1 MIKEEN
7 FIKAWENRRLV
18 CGAIK
23 AAGVR
28 KDYQEYADLVQDG
41 VLIYAGMLEKG
52 RDQDIDRL
60 AFKKIL
66 WHTLDELRKIQ
77 RREERSEEINNEL
90 EFKKE
95 KIEWD
100 NLIILKDKVQ
110 ELNGIEKLVFF
121 EHLIAQKEITN
132 LVEVAGCSKRT
143 LQRVKKNLL
152 LKLKN
157 ALKN

>member
-1 MIKEEN
+1 MIKEES

-41 VLIYAGMLEKG
+41 VLIYAGMLEKS

-121 EHLIAQKEITN
+121 DHLLAQKEITN
-132 LVEVAGCSKRT
+132 LVEVAGCSRRT

-152 LKLKN
+152 LKLKK

>member
-41 VLIYAGMLEKG
+41 VLIYAGIREKSQG
-52 RDQDIDRL
+52 QDIDRL
-60 AFKKIL
+60 SFKKNL

-90 EFKKE
+90 ELKKE

-100 NLIILKDKVQ
+100 NLIILKDKVK

-121 EHLIAQKEITN
+121 EHLLAQKEITN
-132 LVEVAGCSKRT
+132 LVEVAGCSRRT
-143 LQRVKKNLL
+143 LQRVKKNLMV
-152 LKLKN
+152 KLKN

>member
-41 VLIYAGMLEKG
+41 VLIYAGMLEKSQ
-52 RDQDIDRL
+52 DQDIDRL

-66 WHTLDELRKIQ
+66 WHTLDELRKVQ

-100 NLIILKDKVQ
+100 NLIILKDKVK

-121 EHLIAQKEITN
+121 EHLLAQKEITN
-132 LVEVAGCSKRT
+132 LVEVAGCSRRT

-152 LKLKN
+152 VKLRK

>member
-41 VLIYAGMLEKG
+41 VLIYAGMLEKSQ
-52 RDQDIDRL
+52 DHDIDRF

-66 WHTLDELRKIQ
+66 WHTLDELRKVQ

-110 ELNGIEKLVFF
+110 ELNGIEKLMFF
-121 EHLIAQKEITN
+121 EHLLAQKEITN
-132 LVEVAGCSKRT
+132 LVEVAGCSRRT

-152 LKLKN
+152 FKLKQ

>member
-41 VLIYAGMLEKG
+41 VLIYAGMLENSQ
-52 RDQDIDRL
+52 DHDIDRL
-60 AFKKIL
+60 AFKKVL

-100 NLIILKDKVQ
+100 NLIILKDKVK
-110 ELNGIEKLVFF
+110 ELNGIEKLLFF
-121 EHLIAQKEITN
+121 EHLLAQK
-132 LVEVAGCSKRT
+132 
-143 LQRVKKNLL
+143 
-152 LKLKN
+152 
-157 ALKN
+157 

>member
-41 VLIYAGMLEKG
+41 VLIYARMLENSQ
-52 RDQDIDRL
+52 DHDIDRL

-100 NLIILKDKVQ
+100 NLIILKDKVK

-121 EHLIAQKEITN
+121 EHLLAQKEITN
-132 LVEVAGCSKRT
+132 LVEVAGCSRRT

-152 LKLKN
+152 VKLRK

>member
-1 MIKEEN
+1 MIKEES

-41 VLIYAGMLEKG
+41 VLIYAGMLEKS

-132 LVEVAGCSKRT
+132 LVEVAGCSRRT

>member
-1 MIKEEN
+1 MIKEES
-7 FIKAWENRRLV
+7 FIKAWENKRLV

-41 VLIYAGMLEKG
+41 VLIYAGMLENSQ
-52 RDQDIDRL
+52 DHDIDRL
-60 AFKKIL
+60 VFKKIL

-110 ELNGIEKLVFF
+110 ELNGIEKLLFF
-121 EHLIAQKEITN
+121 EHLLAQKEITN
-132 LVEVAGCSKRT
+132 LVEVAGFSRRT

-152 LKLKN
+152 VKLKN

>member
-41 VLIYAGMLEKG
+41 VLIYAGMLENSQ
-52 RDQDIDRL
+52 DHDIDRL
-60 AFKKIL
+60 VFKKIL

-110 ELNGIEKLVFF
+110 ELNGIEKLLFF
-121 EHLIAQKEITN
+121 EHLLAQKEITN
-132 LVEVAGCSKRT
+132 LVEVAGFSRRT

-152 LKLKN
+152 VKLKN

>member
-1 MIKEEN
+1 MIKEES

-41 VLIYAGMLEKG
+41 VLIYAGMLEKSQ
-52 RDQDIDRL
+52 DHDIDRL

-100 NLIILKDKVQ
+100 NLIILKDKVE

-121 EHLIAQKEITN
+121 EHLLAQKEITN
-132 LVEVAGCSKRT
+132 LVEVAGCSRRT

-152 LKLKN
+152 FKLKQ

>member
-1 MIKEEN
+1 MIKGES
-7 FIKAWENRRLV
+7 FIKAWENWRLV

-41 VLIYAGMLEKG
+41 VLIYAGMLEKSP
-52 RDQDIDRL
+52 DQDIDRL

-66 WHTLDELRKIQ
+66 WHTLDELRKVQ
-77 RREERSEEINNEL
+77 RREEKSEDINNEL

-95 KIEWD
+95 KVEWD
-100 NLIILKDKVQ
+100 NLIIFKNKVK
-110 ELNGIEKLVFF
+110 ELNEIEKLVFF
-121 EHLIAQKEITN
+121 EHLLAQKEITN
-132 LVEVAGCSKRT
+132 LVEVAGCSRRT
-143 LQRVKKNLL
+143 LRRVKKGLL

>member
-41 VLIYAGMLEKG
+41 VLIYAGMLEKSQ
-52 RDQDIDRL
+52 DQDIDRL

-110 ELNGIEKLVFF
+110 ELNGIEKLMFF
-121 EHLIAQKEITN
+121 EHLLAQKEITN
-132 LVEVAGCSKRT
+132 LVEVAGCSRRT

-152 LKLKN
+152 VKLKN

>member
-28 KDYQEYADLVQDG
+28 KYYQEYADLVQDG
-41 VLIYAGMLEKG
+41 VLIYAGMLENSQ
-52 RDQDIDRL
+52 DHDIDRL
-60 AFKKIL
+60 VFKKIL

-121 EHLIAQKEITN
+121 EHLLAQKEITN
-132 LVEVAGCSKRT
+132 LVEVAGCSRRT

-152 LKLKN
+152 VKLKN

>member
-1 MIKEEN
+1 MIKEES

-28 KDYQEYADLVQDG
+28 KDYPEYADLVQDG
-41 VLIYAGMLEKG
+41 VLIYAGMLEKSQ
-52 RDQDIDRL
+52 DHDIDRL

-66 WHTLDELRKIQ
+66 WHTLDELRKVQ

-110 ELNGIEKLVFF
+110 ELNGIEKLLFF
-121 EHLIAQKEITN
+121 EHLLAQKEITN
-132 LVEVAGCSKRT
+132 LVEVAGFSRRT

-152 LKLKN
+152 VKLKN

>member
-1 MIKEEN
+1 MIKEES

-66 WHTLDELRKIQ
+66 WHTLDELRRVQ

-121 EHLIAQKEITN
+121 EHLLAQKEITN
-132 LVEVAGCSKRT
+132 LVEVAGCSRRT

>member
-7 FIKAWENRRLV
+7 FSKAWENRRLIY
-18 CGAIK
+18 GAIK

-28 KDYQEYADLVQDG
+28 KDYQEYADLIQDG
-41 VLIYAGMLEKG
+41 VLIYAGMLEKSQG
-52 RDQDIDRL
+52 QDIDRL

-66 WHTLDELRKIQ
+66 WHTLDELRKVQ
-77 RREERSEEINNEL
+77 RHEERSEEINNEL

-100 NLIILKDKVQ
+100 NLIILKDKVK

-121 EHLIAQKEITN
+121 EHLLAQKEITN
-132 LVEVAGCSKRT
+132 LVEVAGCSRQT
-143 LQRVKKNLL
+143 LQRVKMGLL

>member
-41 VLIYAGMLEKG
+41 VLIYAGMLEKSQ
-52 RDQDIDRL
+52 DHDIDRF

-90 EFKKE
+90 EFKKK

-100 NLIILKDKVQ
+100 NLIILKDKV
-110 ELNGIEKLVFF
+110 
-121 EHLIAQKEITN
+121 
-132 LVEVAGCSKRT
+132 
-143 LQRVKKNLL
+143 
-152 LKLKN
+152 
-157 ALKN
+157 

>member
-28 KDYQEYADLVQDG
+28 KYYQEYADLVQDG
-41 VLIYAGMLEKG
+41 VLIYAGMLEKSQ
-52 RDQDIDRL
+52 DHDIDRL
-60 AFKKIL
+60 VFKKIL

-110 ELNGIEKLVFF
+110 ELNGIEKLLFF
-121 EHLIAQKEITN
+121 EHLLAQKEITN
-132 LVEVAGCSKRT
+132 LVEVAGFSRRT

-152 LKLKN
+152 VKLKN

>member
-1 MIKEEN
+1 MIKEES

-41 VLIYAGMLEKG
+41 VLIYAGMLEKSQG
-52 RDQDIDRL
+52 QNIDRL

-66 WHTLDELRKIQ
+66 WHTLDELRKVQ

-90 EFKKE
+90 ELNKE

-121 EHLIAQKEITN
+121 EHLLAQKEITN
-132 LVEVAGCSKRT
+132 LVEVAGCSRRT

-152 LKLKN
+152 FKLKQ

>member
-7 FIKAWENRRLV
+7 FSKAWENRRLIY
-18 CGAIK
+18 GAIK

-28 KDYQEYADLVQDG
+28 KDYQEYADLIQDG
-41 VLIYAGMLEKG
+41 VLIYAGMLEKSQG
-52 RDQDIDRL
+52 QDIDRL

-66 WHTLDELRKIQ
+66 WHTLDELRKVQ
-77 RREERSEEINNEL
+77 RREEKSEDINNEL

-95 KIEWD
+95 KVEWD
-100 NLIILKDKVQ
+100 NLIIFKNKVK
-110 ELNGIEKLVFF
+110 ELNEIEKLVFF
-121 EHLIAQKEITN
+121 EHLLAQKEITN
-132 LVEVAGCSKRT
+132 LVEVAGCSRRT
-143 LQRVKKNLL
+143 LQRVKKGLL

>member
-1 MIKEEN
+1 MIKEES

-132 LVEVAGCSKRT
+132 LVEMAGCSRRT

>member
-41 VLIYAGMLEKG
+41 VLIYAGMLEKSQG
-52 RDQDIDRL
+52 QDIDRL
-60 AFKKIL
+60 TFKKIL
-66 WHTLDELRKIQ
+66 WHTLDELRKVQ
-77 RREERSEEINNEL
+77 YREERSEEINNEL

-95 KIEWD
+95 KVEWD
-100 NLIILKDKVQ
+100 NLIILKDKVK

-121 EHLIAQKEITN
+121 EHLLAQKEITN
-132 LVEVAGCSKRT
+132 LVEVGDVQGELCRE
-143 LQRVKKNLL
+143 
-152 LKLKN
+152 
-157 ALKN
+157 

>member
-41 VLIYAGMLEKG
+41 VLIYAGMLEKSQ
-52 RDQDIDRL
+52 DHDIDRF

-66 WHTLDELRKIQ
+66 WHTLDELRKVQ

-110 ELNGIEKLVFF
+110 ELNGIEKLLFF
-121 EHLIAQKEITN
+121 EHLLAQKEITN
-132 LVEVAGCSKRT
+132 LVEVAGFSRRT

-152 LKLKN
+152 VKLKN

>member
-1 MIKEEN
+1 MIKEES

-132 LVEVAGCSKRT
+132 LVEMAGCSRRT

-152 LKLKN
+152 VKLKN

>member
-1 MIKEEN
+1 MIKEES

-41 VLIYAGMLEKG
+41 VLIYAGMLEKSQ
-52 RDQDIDRL
+52 DQDIDRL

-110 ELNGIEKLVFF
+110 ELNGIEKLLFF
-121 EHLIAQKEITN
+121 EHLLAQKEITN
-132 LVEVAGCSKRT
+132 LVEVAGCSRRT

>member
-41 VLIYAGMLEKG
+41 ILIYAGMLEKSQ
-52 RDQDIDRL
+52 DHDIDRL

-66 WHTLDELRKIQ
+66 WHTLDELRKVQ

-90 EFKKE
+90 ELKKE

-100 NLIILKDKVQ
+100 NLIILKDKVK

-121 EHLIAQKEITN
+121 EHLLAQKEITN
-132 LVEVAGCSKRT
+132 LVEVAGCSRRT
-143 LQRVKKNLL
+143 LQRVKKGLL

>member
-1 MIKEEN
+1 MIKEES

-41 VLIYAGMLEKG
+41 VLIYAGMLEKSQ
-52 RDQDIDRL
+52 DHDIDRF

-66 WHTLDELRKIQ
+66 WHTLDELRKVQ

-121 EHLIAQKEITN
+121 EHLLAQKEITN
-132 LVEVAGCSKRT
+132 LVEVAGCSRRT
-143 LQRVKKNLL
+143 LQRVKKGLL

>member
-28 KDYQEYADLVQDG
+28 KYYQEYADLVQDG
-41 VLIYAGMLEKG
+41 VLIYAGMLENSQ
-52 RDQDIDRL
+52 DHDIDRL
-60 AFKKIL
+60 VFKKIL

-110 ELNGIEKLVFF
+110 ELNGIEKLLFF
-121 EHLIAQKEITN
+121 EHLLAQKEITN
-132 LVEVAGCSKRT
+132 LVEVAGCSRRT
-143 LQRVKKNLL
+143 LQRVKKGLL

>member
-1 MIKEEN
+1 MIKEES

-41 VLIYAGMLEKG
+41 VLIYAGMLEKSQ
-52 RDQDIDRL
+52 DHDIDRL

-121 EHLIAQKEITN
+121 EHLLAQKEITN
-132 LVEVAGCSKRT
+132 LVEVAGCSRRT
-143 LQRVKKNLL
+143 LQRVKKILL

>member
-1 MIKEEN
+1 MIKEES

-41 VLIYAGMLEKG
+41 VLIYAGMLEKSQ
-52 RDQDIDRL
+52 DHDIDRL

-100 NLIILKDKVQ
+100 NLIILKDKVK
-110 ELNGIEKLVFF
+110 ELNEIEKLVFF
-121 EHLIAQKEITN
+121 EHLLAQKEITN
-132 LVEVAGCSKRT
+132 LVEVAGCSRRT
-143 LQRVKKNLL
+143 LQRVKKDLL
-152 LKLKN
+152 LKN
-157 ALKN
+157 AAN

>member
-28 KDYQEYADLVQDG
+28 KDYQEYANLVQDG
-41 VLIYAGMLEKG
+41 VLIYAGMLEKSP
-52 RDQDIDRL
+52 DQDIDRL
-60 AFKKIL
+60 SFKKIL
-66 WHTLDELRKIQ
+66 WHTLDELRKVQ
-77 RREERSEEINNEL
+77 RREEKSEEINNEL

-95 KIEWD
+95 KVEWD
-100 NLIILKDKVQ
+100 NLIILKNKVK

-121 EHLIAQKEITN
+121 EHLLAQKEITN
-132 LVEVAGCSKRT
+132 LVEVARCLRRT

-152 LKLKN
+152 VKLKN
-157 ALKN
+157 TLKN

>member
-1 MIKEEN
+1 MIKEES

-18 CGAIK
+18 CGAVK

-41 VLIYAGMLEKG
+41 VLIYAGMLEKSQ
-52 RDQDIDRL
+52 DYDIDRL

-90 EFKKE
+90 KFKKE

-110 ELNGIEKLVFF
+110 ELNEIEKLVFF
-121 EHLIAQKEITN
+121 EHLLAQKEITN
-132 LVEVAGCSKRT
+132 LVEVAGCSRRT